1 MYKVKKEAFSLPNIL
16 SYLRILLIPAFTYL
30 YFNGE
35 YVSAAL
41 LVAFSGL
48 TDMADGF
55 IARRFDMITDW
66 GKILDP
72 VADKLTQASLI
83 VCLLSRYKDMWLLV
97 GVFLVKE
104 LTMGL
109 AGLFTLCKKKKK
121 LSGAMWF
128 GKVST
133 VVQFVA
139 MIALFA
145 FPMPDKAVDVIILT
159 CAAFMVLAFVLYM
172 REYFL
177 LIKNEK

>member
-1 MYKVKKEAFSLPNIL
+1 MEKVKREALSLPNIL

-30 YFNGE
+30 YFKGE
-35 YVSAAL
+35 YISAAL
-41 LVAFSGL
+41 LVALSGI

-72 VADKLTQASLI
+72 VADKLTQAALI
-83 VCLLSRYKDMWLLV
+83 VCLLSRYRDMWLLV
-97 GVFLVKE
+97 GVFFVKE
-104 LTMGL
+104 ITMGI
-109 AGLFTLCKKKKK
+109 AGLFALCKKKKK

-139 MIALFA
+139 MTALFA
-145 FPMPDKAVDVIILT
+145 FPMPAGAVNAIVLT
-159 CAAFMVLAFVLYM
+159 CAAFMLLAFVLYM
-172 REYFL
+172 REYLL
-177 LIKNEK
+177 LIKK